1 MAPSQS
7 LRYEWSPRYRFR
19 MQHYS
24 MAMYLVITPMLL
36 GCAVPFLAFGGF
48 TESAKTSAFV
58 LSIVVG
64 FLLSLLLAM
73 GQGRALGRERM
84 RFAAFLREADARG
97 GWWFWRDYD
106 GSVHIV
112 GRGATNHGDWP
123 PQLIEPLDPAQE
135 AHRMAMRD
143 EIARLRGIAL
153 ECDQTSRASHEASGE
168 LESFL
173 AHAQQPA

>member
-1 MAPSQS
+1 MAPSNS

-19 MQHYS
+19 MQHNS
-24 MAMYLVITPMLL
+24 MEMLLAFAPMLL
-36 GCAVPFLAFGGF
+36 ACVGAFLPLGG
-48 TESAKTSAFV
+48 SMGLGSGILIAS
-58 LSIVVG
+58 LSLVGG
-64 FLLSLLLAM
+64 FLLSTLIAR

-153 ECDQTSRASHEASGE
+153 ECDRTSRDSHEAFGE

-173 AHAQQPA
+173 AHAQPA